1 MLRILQSAFIVIAIS
16 PVILAQ
22 PQKPAPGTEPPKVE
36 PPKAA
41 AAGPAPA
48 NSGDPAVDELLDKLE
63 AKGDEIKG
71 LSCKLRYNY
80 VTVDPVES
88 SQVKTGDLK
97 YLKPTG
103 ANINGMFKIHFREL
117 DADGIKSKHEE
128 QIAFDGNWLIER
140 NDKAKTIIRREVVK
154 KGQTVNPFELGKGP
168 FPMPFGQKRADM
180 LQHFKIKKT
189 VSGAGDPPNTV
200 HLHCEPHPHSN
211 MASRYRQVRMWI
223 DKGNNLPV
231 KMVCE
236 RLADDNR
243 IEVTF
248 TEVDTK
254 AAPGAADFK
263 IEEPADFDKRLEP
276 ITDEPAGPNDN
287 APPPP
292 APPPSAKGK

>member
-1 MLRILQSAFIVIAIS
+1 MYRLFATAFV
-16 PVILAQ
+16 VILTASQ
-22 PQKPAPGTEPPKVE
+22 TLGDPPAKPAAE
-36 PPKAA
+36 PPKAEPPKA
-41 AAGPAPA
+41 PVAGPVLPT
-48 NSGDPAVDELLDKLE
+48 SGDAEVDTLLDKLE

-80 VTVDPVES
+80 ITVDPVES

-103 ANINGMFKIHFREL
+103 TNINGMFKIHFTEL
-117 DADGIKSKHEE
+117 SADGVKSKHEE

-140 NDKAKTIIRREVVK
+140 NDKARTIIRREVVK
-154 KGQTVNPFELGKGP
+154 KGQTINPFELGKGP

-180 LQHFKIKKT
+180 LQHFKIKK
-189 VSGAGDPPNTV
+189 VASAAGDPPNTV
-200 HLHCEPHPHSN
+200 KLHCEPHPHSN
-211 MASRYRQVRMWI
+211 MASRYRQVQMLV

-231 KMVCE
+231 KMLCE

-243 IEVTF
+243 IEVSF
-248 TEVDTK
+248 TDVDTK
-254 AAPGAADFK
+254 AAPTPDDFK
-263 IEEPADFDKRLEP
+263 IEEPKDFDKRLEP

-292 APPPSAKGK
+292 PPAVKGK